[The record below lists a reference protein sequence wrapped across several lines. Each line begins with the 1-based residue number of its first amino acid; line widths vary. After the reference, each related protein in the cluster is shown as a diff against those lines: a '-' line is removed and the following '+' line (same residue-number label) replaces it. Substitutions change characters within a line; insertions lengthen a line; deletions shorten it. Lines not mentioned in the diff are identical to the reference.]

1 MWLLVPHAFHLPLSG
16 KRSCPELS
24 FVAALRLWNAKCGFC
39 TNCQVSLLVFIDVE
53 CSQEDLTCP
62 HALYYHHLAREQ
74 NAALKEKPKQ
84 KPPKNSN
91 DLKITCFSVYLLFI
105 SLIFRNY
112 SLLNGGNRTL
122 NKSGLLHLCPRYL
135 WTQHLQILPG
145 Q

>member
-1 MWLLVPHAFHLPLSG
+1 MWLLVPCAFHLALSG

-24 FVAALRLWNAKCGFC
+24 FLAALQLWNAKRGFC

-62 HALYYHHLAREQ
+62 HALHYHHLAREQ

-91 DLKITCFSVYLLFI
+91 DLKITCFSVLF
-105 SLIFRNY
+105 SLCIAN
-112 SLLNGGNRTL
+112 L
-122 NKSGLLHLCPRYL
+122 
-135 WTQHLQILPG
+135 
-145 Q
+145 